1 MVETVKPYI
10 DHLRPP
16 GVAFMS
22 IADYNE
28 KFNTKIKENPELE
41 KAVKKARREMG
52 PNDFLVQSFG
62 LKRQRTFPKN
72 IKMVTVEKTEEKTLD
87 DMLAEDVEEEYE
99 EECDDCGKNK
109 KQCQGHEFEQKLDAM
124 SIEDAQT
131 LNHLVAFKSECSNI
145 EQRLM
150 KGKAR
155 YIEQLKA
162 YVNGDNSAEI
172 RMYDGNKIKVSEL
185 RPNKESLKNMF
196 SSFPAGPHIIECD

>member
-1 MVETVKPYI
+1 MKPYI

-22 IADYNE
+22 ITDYNA
-28 KFNTKIKENPELE
+28 KFNATIKANVGLE
-41 KAVKKARREMG
+41 GAIKKARKETG
-52 PNDFLVQSFG
+52 PNDFLVQTFG
-62 LKRQRTFPKN
+62 LKRRRTLPKN
-72 IKMVTVEKTEEKTLD
+72 IKIVTVEKVEKSLD

-99 EECDDCGKNK
+99 EECDNCGKNK
-109 KQCQGHEFEQKLDAM
+109 KQCQGHEFQQKLDAVP
-124 SIEDAQT
+124 IEDAQT

-145 EQRLM
+145 EGRLM

-162 YVNGDNSAEI
+162 YVNGDNSTEI
-172 RMYDGNKIKVSEL
+172 RMYDGNKVKVSEL

-196 SSFPAGPHIIECD
+196 SSFPTGPHIIECD